1 MRPVLL
7 QETTQMLACPS
18 CRGFNPHFL
27 GACLHCGHMLPEPQE
42 RSHFRL
48 WLQTYAM
55 ATALLC
61 VAAALALVL
70 S

>member
-18 CRGFNPHFL
+18 CQGCNPHFL
-27 GACLHCGHMLPEPQE
+27 GACLHCGRMLPDPQE
-42 RSHFRL
+42 RGHFRL
-48 WLQTYAM
+48 WLQTFAM
-55 ATALLC
+55 TTVLLGLG
-61 VAAALALVL
+61 AGLAFVL